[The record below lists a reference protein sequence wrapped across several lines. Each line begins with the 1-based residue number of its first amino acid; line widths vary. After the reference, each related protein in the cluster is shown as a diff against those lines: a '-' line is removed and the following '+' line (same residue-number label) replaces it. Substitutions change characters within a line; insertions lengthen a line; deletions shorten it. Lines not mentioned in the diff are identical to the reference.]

1 MNVLFDKSFSK
12 SVDKLKAT
20 SFKKSIESIIVQIE
34 NARKRKW

>member
-12 SVDKLKAT
+12 SVDKLKVT
-20 SFKKSIESIIVQIE
+20 SVKKSSKLIIAHIE